1 MTRLGIAA
9 IILAASSSIAL
20 ADDKPSA
27 DEATKITATATA
39 WGCEGGV
46 AEKESEG
53 TGVYELDDAKCKDGN
68 RYDLKLDKAFKV
80 ISITAD

>member
-1 MTRLGIAA
+1 MNKFYIAA
-9 IILAASSSIAL
+9 IALAVSGSVAL

-46 AEKESEG
+46 AEKETEG
-53 TGVYELDDAKCKDGN
+53 TGVFELDDAKCKDGN